1 MAEMLRRP
9 GAAWG
14 AVALSLLIGSLL
26 SLLLHAV
33 SALEWQPS
41 LAATQPWR
49 WWSAAFV
56 HYSSLHLIGNLT
68 GLALT
73 AAFGWVTHMPLRA
86 AVAWFVAWPLTHLA
100 FLWGVPD
107 LLHYGGLSGVVHAG
121 VAIVITQ
128 VLITGTFGQRA
139 VVATVLAGLIA
150 KIATETPWG
159 DAVQRHDGWDIGIAP
174 MAHVT
179 GVLSGTVCV
188 LLAHAWWLRRQKQQQ
203 QQRDSLHA

>member
-1 MAEMLRRP
+1 MPAVLRRP
-9 GAAWG
+9 GAAWC

-26 SLLLHAV
+26 SFALHAAA
-33 SALEWQPS
+33 ALEWQPS

-56 HYSSLHLIGNLT
+56 HYSNLHVIGNLA

-73 AAFGWVTHMPLRA
+73 AAFGWVTRMPPRA
-86 AVAWFVAWPLTHLA
+86 ALAWFTAWPLTHLA
-100 FLWGVPD
+100 FLWLVPD

-121 VAIVITQ
+121 VAIVITE
-128 VLITGTFGQRA
+128 VLITGTRGQRA
-139 VVATVLAGLIA
+139 VVGTVLVGLLT

-159 DAVQRHDGWDIGIAP
+159 DAVQRHEGWDIGIAP

-179 GVLSGTVCV
+179 GVLSGTLCV
-188 LLAHAWWLRRQKQQQ
+188 LMAHAWWRRQRQR
-203 QQRDSLHA
+203 RDSLHA

>member
-1 MAEMLRRP
+1 MGATLRRP
-9 GAAWG
+9 GAAWC
-14 AVALSLLIGSLL
+14 AVSLSLLIGSLL
-26 SLLLHAV
+26 SPLLQGV

-56 HYSSLHLIGNLT
+56 HYSTLHLIGNLT

-86 AVAWFVAWPLTHLA
+86 AVAWFTAWPLTHLA
-100 FLWGVPD
+100 FLWLVPD

-128 VLITGTFGQRA
+128 VLITGTRSQRW
-139 VVATVLAGLIA
+139 VVGAVLAGLAA

-159 DAVQRHDGWDIGIAP
+159 DAVQRHEGWDIGIAP

-179 GVLSGTVCV
+179 GVLSGTLCV
-188 LLAHAWWLRRQKQQQ
+188 LLAQAWRWWRQ